1 MGRRA
6 RTTAPCGSALPPC
19 SSGGP
24 RQVAPLICKLR
35 RRKANCSKPRRPGD
49 VSGKLRRLTAAEVL
63 RPVTGCRRR
72 DRRLMGV
79 VTLVA
84 TAPGCQ
90 PAGRKTRDY
99 PAGRDA
105 RHHISP
111 EPPALGATNLDTDLR
126 EPGLGI
132 QRQTVQPAAAVSER
146 ISPPRFVVVMEP
158 AAGGPSSHADAMR
171 DASSFQFN
179 AGVE

>member
-1 MGRRA
+1 MGCGHA
-6 RTTAPCGSALPPC
+6 RGNSAGLSASGSQLARVQPVFLP
-19 SSGGP
+19 
-24 RQVAPLICKLR
+24 V
-35 RRKANCSKPRRPGD
+35 
-49 VSGKLRRLTAAEVL
+49 E
-63 RPVTGCRRR
+63 
-72 DRRLMGV
+72 
-79 VTLVA
+79 
-84 TAPGCQ
+84 
-90 PAGRKTRDY
+90 AGKTRDY

-126 EPGLGI
+126 VPGLGI
-132 QRQTVQPAAAVSER
+132 QRQTAQPAAAVSER